1 MESRPKKLAEA
12 IKKKKVHVPQ
22 MANFANEKD
31 FLDSLSEKEIATL
44 FDALK
49 EQYGRDIFG
58 QGYIYKIID
67 DSELADVE
75 RLTKEEK
82 ENGIDTSKNYFVPY
96 DKGDKDGNRWYLET
110 PFAIAWSKENVQ
122 FLKTNSGK
130 KGEGMPVVRNPQFY
144 FREGFCWNNVLNP
157 KARLLKAKL
166 KLASVNDVGSM
177 SLMPILEEL
186 SSKFIIGLLN
196 SNLIFDYYREF
207 VNCTVNIQINDIRQI
222 PIVIPQ
228 KEQLKVF
235 ESLVDKAI
243 SIKKSALEIDS
254 ETDCI
259 DSNLL
264 LIEDEIDHAVLSL
277 YRI

>member
-1 MESRPKKLAEA
+1 
-12 IKKKKVHVPQ
+12 
-22 MANFANEKD
+22 
-31 FLDSLSEKEIATL
+31 
-44 FDALK
+44 
-49 EQYGRDIFG
+49 
-58 QGYIYKIID
+58 
-67 DSELADVE
+67 
-75 RLTKEEK
+75 
-82 ENGIDTSKNYFVPY
+82 
-96 DKGDKDGNRWYLET
+96 
-110 PFAIAWSKENVQ
+110 
-122 FLKTNSGK
+122 
-130 KGEGMPVVRNPQFY
+130 
-144 FREGFCWNNVLNP
+144 
-157 KARLLKAKL
+157 
-166 KLASVNDVGSM
+166 M

-235 ESLVDKAI
+235 ELLVDKAI

>member
-1 MESRPKKLAEA
+1 
-12 IKKKKVHVPQ
+12 
-22 MANFANEKD
+22 
-31 FLDSLSEKEIATL
+31 
-44 FDALK
+44 
-49 EQYGRDIFG
+49 
-58 QGYIYKIID
+58 
-67 DSELADVE
+67 
-75 RLTKEEK
+75 
-82 ENGIDTSKNYFVPY
+82 
-96 DKGDKDGNRWYLET
+96 
-110 PFAIAWSKENVQ
+110 
-122 FLKTNSGK
+122 
-130 KGEGMPVVRNPQFY
+130 
-144 FREGFCWNNVLNP
+144 
-157 KARLLKAKL
+157 
-166 KLASVNDVGSM
+166 M

-243 SIKKSALEIDS
+243 NIKKSALEIDS

>member
-1 MESRPKKLAEA
+1 M
-12 IKKKKVHVPQ
+12 
-22 MANFANEKD
+22 
-31 FLDSLSEKEIATL
+31 
-44 FDALK
+44 
-49 EQYGRDIFG
+49 
-58 QGYIYKIID
+58 
-67 DSELADVE
+67 
-75 RLTKEEK
+75 
-82 ENGIDTSKNYFVPY
+82 
-96 DKGDKDGNRWYLET
+96 
-110 PFAIAWSKENVQ
+110 
-122 FLKTNSGK
+122 
-130 KGEGMPVVRNPQFY
+130 
-144 FREGFCWNNVLNP
+144 LNP

-228 KEQLKVF
+228 KEQLKEF
-235 ESLVDKAI
+235 ELLVDKAI

>member
-1 MESRPKKLAEA
+1 M
-12 IKKKKVHVPQ
+12 
-22 MANFANEKD
+22 
-31 FLDSLSEKEIATL
+31 
-44 FDALK
+44 
-49 EQYGRDIFG
+49 
-58 QGYIYKIID
+58 
-67 DSELADVE
+67 
-75 RLTKEEK
+75 
-82 ENGIDTSKNYFVPY
+82 
-96 DKGDKDGNRWYLET
+96 
-110 PFAIAWSKENVQ
+110 
-122 FLKTNSGK
+122 
-130 KGEGMPVVRNPQFY
+130 
-144 FREGFCWNNVLNP
+144 LNP

-243 SIKKSALEIDS
+243 NIKKSALEIDS

>member
-1 MESRPKKLAEA
+1 M
-12 IKKKKVHVPQ
+12 
-22 MANFANEKD
+22 
-31 FLDSLSEKEIATL
+31 
-44 FDALK
+44 
-49 EQYGRDIFG
+49 
-58 QGYIYKIID
+58 
-67 DSELADVE
+67 
-75 RLTKEEK
+75 
-82 ENGIDTSKNYFVPY
+82 
-96 DKGDKDGNRWYLET
+96 
-110 PFAIAWSKENVQ
+110 
-122 FLKTNSGK
+122 
-130 KGEGMPVVRNPQFY
+130 
-144 FREGFCWNNVLNP
+144 LNP

-177 SLMPILEEL
+177 SLMPIWEEL

-243 SIKKSALEIDS
+243 NIKKSALEIDS

>member
-1 MESRPKKLAEA
+1 M
-12 IKKKKVHVPQ
+12 
-22 MANFANEKD
+22 
-31 FLDSLSEKEIATL
+31 
-44 FDALK
+44 
-49 EQYGRDIFG
+49 
-58 QGYIYKIID
+58 
-67 DSELADVE
+67 
-75 RLTKEEK
+75 
-82 ENGIDTSKNYFVPY
+82 
-96 DKGDKDGNRWYLET
+96 
-110 PFAIAWSKENVQ
+110 
-122 FLKTNSGK
+122 
-130 KGEGMPVVRNPQFY
+130 
-144 FREGFCWNNVLNP
+144 LNP

-228 KEQLKVF
+228 KEQIKVF

>member
-1 MESRPKKLAEA
+1 M
-12 IKKKKVHVPQ
+12 V
-22 MANFANEKD
+22 D
-31 FLDSLSEKEIATL
+31 
-44 FDALK
+44 
-49 EQYGRDIFG
+49 G
-58 QGYIYKIID
+58 
-67 DSELADVE
+67 
-75 RLTKEEK
+75 KEESI
-82 ENGIDTSKNYFVPY
+82 NS
-96 DKGDKDGNRWYLET
+96 
-110 PFAIAWSKENVQ
+110 VQ
-122 FLKTNSGK
+122 FLKTDPKARYQGYS
-130 KGEGMPVVRNPQFY
+130 FY

-166 KLASVNDVGSM
+166 KLASVNDVGAM
-177 SLMPILEEL
+177 SLMPILPEL

-222 PIVIPQ
+222 PIVVPQ
-228 KEQLKVF
+228 KVELKMF

-259 DSNLL
+259 DTNLL
-264 LIEDEIDHAVLSL
+264 LVENEIDNAVLLL

>member
-1 MESRPKKLAEA
+1 M
-12 IKKKKVHVPQ
+12 V
-22 MANFANEKD
+22 D
-31 FLDSLSEKEIATL
+31 
-44 FDALK
+44 
-49 EQYGRDIFG
+49 G
-58 QGYIYKIID
+58 
-67 DSELADVE
+67 
-75 RLTKEEK
+75 KEES
-82 ENGIDTSKNYFVPY
+82 I
-96 DKGDKDGNRWYLET
+96 NR
-110 PFAIAWSKENVQ
+110 VQ

-166 KLASVNDVGSM
+166 KLASVNDVGAM
-177 SLMPILEEL
+177 SLMPILPEL

-222 PIVIPQ
+222 PIVVPQ
-228 KEQLKVF
+228 KAGLKTF

-259 DSNLL
+259 DSDLL
-264 LIEDEIDHAVLSL
+264 LVEKEIDNAVLSL

>member
-1 MESRPKKLAEA
+1 M
-12 IKKKKVHVPQ
+12 
-22 MANFANEKD
+22 
-31 FLDSLSEKEIATL
+31 
-44 FDALK
+44 
-49 EQYGRDIFG
+49 
-58 QGYIYKIID
+58 
-67 DSELADVE
+67 
-75 RLTKEEK
+75 
-82 ENGIDTSKNYFVPY
+82 
-96 DKGDKDGNRWYLET
+96 
-110 PFAIAWSKENVQ
+110 
-122 FLKTNSGK
+122 
-130 KGEGMPVVRNPQFY
+130 
-144 FREGFCWNNVLNP
+144 LNP

-196 SNLIFDYYREF
+196 SNLIFDYCREF

>member
-1 MESRPKKLAEA
+1 M
-12 IKKKKVHVPQ
+12 V
-22 MANFANEKD
+22 D
-31 FLDSLSEKEIATL
+31 
-44 FDALK
+44 
-49 EQYGRDIFG
+49 G
-58 QGYIYKIID
+58 
-67 DSELADVE
+67 
-75 RLTKEEK
+75 KEESI
-82 ENGIDTSKNYFVPY
+82 NS
-96 DKGDKDGNRWYLET
+96 
-110 PFAIAWSKENVQ
+110 VQ

-166 KLASVNDVGSM
+166 KLASVNDVGAM
-177 SLMPILEEL
+177 SLMPILPEL

-222 PIVIPQ
+222 PIIVPQ
-228 KEQLKVF
+228 KVELKAF

-259 DSNLL
+259 DTNLL
-264 LIEDEIDHAVLSL
+264 LVENEIDNAVLSL

>member
-1 MESRPKKLAEA
+1 M
-12 IKKKKVHVPQ
+12 V
-22 MANFANEKD
+22 D
-31 FLDSLSEKEIATL
+31 
-44 FDALK
+44 
-49 EQYGRDIFG
+49 G
-58 QGYIYKIID
+58 
-67 DSELADVE
+67 
-75 RLTKEEK
+75 KEESI
-82 ENGIDTSKNYFVPY
+82 NSVH
-96 DKGDKDGNRWYLET
+96 
-110 PFAIAWSKENVQ
+110 
-122 FLKTNSGK
+122 FLKTDPKARYQGYS
-130 KGEGMPVVRNPQFY
+130 FY

>member
-1 MESRPKKLAEA
+1 M
-12 IKKKKVHVPQ
+12 V
-22 MANFANEKD
+22 D
-31 FLDSLSEKEIATL
+31 
-44 FDALK
+44 
-49 EQYGRDIFG
+49 G
-58 QGYIYKIID
+58 
-67 DSELADVE
+67 
-75 RLTKEEK
+75 KEESI
-82 ENGIDTSKNYFVPY
+82 NS
-96 DKGDKDGNRWYLET
+96 
-110 PFAIAWSKENVQ
+110 VQ
-122 FLKTNSGK
+122 FLKTDPKARYQGYS
-130 KGEGMPVVRNPQFY
+130 FY

-166 KLASVNDVGSM
+166 KLASVNDVGAM
-177 SLMPILEEL
+177 SLMPILPEL

-222 PIVIPQ
+222 PIVVPQ
-228 KEQLKVF
+228 KVELKTF

-259 DSNLL
+259 DTNLL
-264 LIEDEIDHAVLSL
+264 LVENEIDNAVLSL

>member
-1 MESRPKKLAEA
+1 
-12 IKKKKVHVPQ
+12 
-22 MANFANEKD
+22 
-31 FLDSLSEKEIATL
+31 
-44 FDALK
+44 
-49 EQYGRDIFG
+49 
-58 QGYIYKIID
+58 
-67 DSELADVE
+67 
-75 RLTKEEK
+75 
-82 ENGIDTSKNYFVPY
+82 
-96 DKGDKDGNRWYLET
+96 
-110 PFAIAWSKENVQ
+110 
-122 FLKTNSGK
+122 
-130 KGEGMPVVRNPQFY
+130 
-144 FREGFCWNNVLNP
+144 
-157 KARLLKAKL
+157 
-166 KLASVNDVGSM
+166 M

-228 KEQLKVF
+228 KEQLKEF

>member
-1 MESRPKKLAEA
+1 
-12 IKKKKVHVPQ
+12 
-22 MANFANEKD
+22 
-31 FLDSLSEKEIATL
+31 
-44 FDALK
+44 
-49 EQYGRDIFG
+49 
-58 QGYIYKIID
+58 
-67 DSELADVE
+67 
-75 RLTKEEK
+75 
-82 ENGIDTSKNYFVPY
+82 
-96 DKGDKDGNRWYLET
+96 
-110 PFAIAWSKENVQ
+110 
-122 FLKTNSGK
+122 
-130 KGEGMPVVRNPQFY
+130 
-144 FREGFCWNNVLNP
+144 
-157 KARLLKAKL
+157 
-166 KLASVNDVGSM
+166 M

-207 VNCTVNIQINDIRQI
+207 VSCTVNIQINDIRQI

>member
-1 MESRPKKLAEA
+1 MKK
-12 IKKKKVHVPQ
+12 
-22 MANFANEKD
+22 
-31 FLDSLSEKEIATL
+31 
-44 FDALK
+44 
-49 EQYGRDIFG
+49 
-58 QGYIYKIID
+58 
-67 DSELADVE
+67 
-75 RLTKEEK
+75 
-82 ENGIDTSKNYFVPY
+82 
-96 DKGDKDGNRWYLET
+96 
-110 PFAIAWSKENVQ
+110 
-122 FLKTNSGK
+122 
-130 KGEGMPVVRNPQFY
+130 
-144 FREGFCWNNVLNP
+144 EGFCWNNVLNP

-243 SIKKSALEIDS
+243 NIKKSALEIDS

>member
-1 MESRPKKLAEA
+1 M
-12 IKKKKVHVPQ
+12 
-22 MANFANEKD
+22 
-31 FLDSLSEKEIATL
+31 
-44 FDALK
+44 
-49 EQYGRDIFG
+49 
-58 QGYIYKIID
+58 
-67 DSELADVE
+67 
-75 RLTKEEK
+75 
-82 ENGIDTSKNYFVPY
+82 
-96 DKGDKDGNRWYLET
+96 
-110 PFAIAWSKENVQ
+110 
-122 FLKTNSGK
+122 
-130 KGEGMPVVRNPQFY
+130 
-144 FREGFCWNNVLNP
+144 LNP

-243 SIKKSALEIDS
+243 SIKKYALEIDS
-254 ETDCI
+254 ETDSI